1 MQEEKIVDRGE
12 EKVVNSDEKNFWT
25 KTPLKVC
32 EMMFQHLC
40 FDDIMNVSTV
50 SKQFYTLTGSS
61 EVCMQKIQINVGKND
76 VNNEN
81 LTISTRRYRNLK
93 LHSYSEAVVDFLK
106 RHSWRK
112 ASFLIGSVSDT
123 DCAKLLAIFA
133 PAVVEL
139 EFYIENIFSLN
150 TMQPIDFPELESVTF
165 RWTSKTIFE
174 PFAGTKNHKLKT
186 AVIELSK
193 SGCDEAVEGFLR
205 QNKSI
210 TSLSIRLSKEDYDS
224 LFTRDI
230 SIGLD
235 LKLETLSF
243 YWRHTSYVEPEIIE
257 NWKNFFLSQ
266 RHTLKRL
273 VFECTFDCR
282 YFGSEPLF
290 FAKFPKIS

>member
-1 MQEEKIVDRGE
+1 
-12 EKVVNSDEKNFWT
+12 
-25 KTPLKVC
+25 
-32 EMMFQHLC
+32 
-40 FDDIMNVSTV
+40 MNVSTV

-61 EVCMQKIQINVGKND
+61 EVCMEKIQINVGKNE

-81 LTISTRRYRNLK
+81 LTISTRKYRNLK
-93 LHSYSEAVVDFLK
+93 LHSYSEAVIDYLT

-112 ASFLIGSVSDT
+112 ASFLIGSVSDN

-133 PAVVEL
+133 PAVIEF

-150 TMQPIDFPELESVTF
+150 AMQPIDFPELESITF

-186 AVIELSK
+186 VVIELSK
-193 SGCDEAVEGFLR
+193 SGCDEAVEVFLR

-230 SIGLD
+230 SMGLN

-243 YWRHTSYVEPEIIE
+243 YWRHTNFVEPEIVE

-266 RHTLKRL
+266 KNSLKRL

-282 YFGSEPLF
+282 YFNKQF
-290 FAKFPKIS
+290 

>member
-1 MQEEKIVDRGE
+1 MEEKGVDCE
-12 EKVVNSDEKNFWT
+12 EKNFWSE
-25 KTPLKVC
+25 TPSKVC
-32 EMMFQHLC
+32 ELIFQHLSY
-40 FDDIMNVSTV
+40 DDIMNVSTV

-61 EVCMQKIQINVGKND
+61 EVCMKQIQINVGKND

-81 LTISTRRYRNLK
+81 LTISTRKYQSLK
-93 LHSYSEAVVDFLK
+93 LHSYSKGVFDFLT

-133 PAVVEL
+133 PAVVEF

-150 TMQPIDFPELESVTF
+150 AMQPIDFPELESITF

-186 AVIELSK
+186 VVIELSK
-193 SGCDEAVEGFLR
+193 SGCDALVEGLLR

-210 TSLSIRLSKEDYDS
+210 TSLSIRLSKEDYSS
-224 LFTRDI
+224 LFSRDI

-266 RHTLKRL
+266 KASLKRL

-282 YFGSEPLF
+282 YYDSELLFSGSTSCF
-290 FAKFPKIS
+290 FMFFLNF